1 MMQARYTNLAMD
13 TDKQPADSVGPKEFG
28 PGLKQHLILVVEDE
42 KDVRE
47 LIQRALVDASYRVET
62 VRSGEDALPAVQE
75 VEPDLILLDLGLPG
89 VDGLQILTTLRNISQ
104 IPVVCVTARAGET
117 DRVVGLEMGADD
129 YIVKPFSPR
138 ELVARVRTVLR
149 RSESKELDQPKLE
162 FGDLAVD
169 TVTREVSVGDEQVHL
184 TTREFDLLVF
194 LASSPRRVYSRNQL
208 LENVWGSSSDWQDP
222 ATVTEIVRRLRQK
235 IDIDSED
242 VPKIE
247 TVRGVGYRFE
257 P

>member
-1 MMQARYTNLAMD
+1 MSSNQ
-13 TDKQPADSVGPKEFG
+13 QPSDSVGPKESG
-28 PGLKQHLILVVEDE
+28 PELKRHLILVIEDD
-42 KDVRE
+42 KDVCQ
-47 LIQRALVDASYRVET
+47 LIKQVLIDSSYRVET
-62 VRSGEDALPAVQE
+62 VASGADALPAVKQF
-75 VEPDLILLDLGLPG
+75 EPDLILLDLGLPD
-89 VDGLQILTTLRNISQ
+89 VDGLEILTSLREKSQ
-104 IPVVCVTARAGET
+104 IPLICVTARAGET

-149 RSESKELDQPKLE
+149 RSELKDLDQPKLE
-162 FGDLAVD
+162 FGELAID
-169 TVTREVSVGDEQVHL
+169 TVTREVLIKDKPVQL

-208 LENVWGSSSDWQDP
+208 LENVWSSSSDWQDP
-222 ATVTEIVRRLRQK
+222 STVTEIVRRLRQK
-235 IDIDSED
+235 IEVDFDGL
-242 VPKIE
+242 PKIE

>member
-1 MMQARYTNLAMD
+1 MHTRHTNLTMNS
-13 TDKQPADSVGPKEFG
+13 DKQTANSFGPKDGSE
-28 PGLKQHLILVVEDE
+28 LKQHLILVVEDD
-42 KDVRE
+42 KAVRE
-47 LIQRALVDASYRVET
+47 LIKRTLIDSSYRVET
-62 VRSGEDALPAVQE
+62 VTSGEDVLPVVQE
-75 VEPDLILLDLGLPG
+75 LEPGLILLDLGLPD
-89 VDGLQILTTLRNISQ
+89 VDGLEILTILREKSQ
-104 IPVVCVTARAGET
+104 TPVICVTARAGET

-149 RSESKELDQPKLE
+149 RSELKELDQPKLE
-162 FGDLAVD
+162 FGELAID
-169 TVTREVSVGDEQVHL
+169 TETREVLIKDKCVHL

-222 ATVTEIVRRLRQK
+222 STVTEIVRRLRQK
-235 IDIDSED
+235 IEVESDSL
-242 VPKIE
+242 PKIE